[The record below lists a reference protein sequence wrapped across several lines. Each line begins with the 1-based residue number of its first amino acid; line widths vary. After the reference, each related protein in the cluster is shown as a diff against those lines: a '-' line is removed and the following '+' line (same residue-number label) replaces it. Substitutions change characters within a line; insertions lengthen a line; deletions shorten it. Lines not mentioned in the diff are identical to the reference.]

1 MPILCTLAQL
11 YMLALFVRIV
21 LSWFPIS
28 PGGAMAS
35 IFSFLYSIT
44 EPVLGPVRR
53 MLPPVGRDSPSS
65 IRMVVVFPE
74 PFGPRKPCTPP
85 AGTARSR
92 SRTAT
97 RTAPARV

>member
-1 MPILCTLAQL
+1 MALLCTLAQL

-35 IFSFLYSIT
+35 IFSFLYTVT

-53 MLPPVGRDSPSS
+53 AIPPV
-65 IRMVVVFPE
+65 RMGGMGLDVSVIIVVF
-74 PFGPRKPCTPP
+74 GLQSLLRLIGC
-85 AGTARSR
+85 
-92 SRTAT
+92 
-97 RTAPARV
+97 